1 MNNIDRLLA
10 ITVKDLSWLALSWRD
25 HLSAGGSDHEVY
37 IVVTA
42 CGTGYAARIKPP
54 RTGQPFLILDG
65 SGTLGLATTSKA
77 WTTLADLNLM
87 NLYRLARLDLIG

>member
-1 MNNIDRLLA
+1 MSNIERLMA
-10 ITVKDLSWLALSWRD
+10 ITVKDLSYLALSWRD
-25 HLSAGGSDHEVY
+25 YLAAGGSDHEVY

-65 SGTLGLATTSKA
+65 SGTLRLATMAKA
-77 WTTLADLNLM
+77 WQDLANLNLM
-87 NLYRLARLDLIG
+87 NLYRLARLAN